1 MVEDVV
7 WFLVI
12 TQKYLDIFCCWIILV
27 FWNYLVSGSQSGFIA
42 MHGEVFQ
49 RNKWLNHISIIY
61 FCYKELLI
69 FYFFK
74 CFKLC
79 DFFLALFCFIIH
91 VDLPGGDISYT
102 MMKRFQDLLDYDDED
117 VFLDTPT
124 PTPFNLKKS
133 SSYQYVSMTSMKDK
147 MMTEMDMDNSMTSMK
162 DKMMTEMDRDNSMTS
177 MKDKMMTEMDRDISM
192 TSMKDKMLTDMD
204 SSLNDDVFFRDRKFV
219 FDRDDDKL
227 DRFSLLS
234 SRNQAFGLHRKRSKK
249 GSIRFR

>member
-1 MVEDVV
+1 M
-7 WFLVI
+7 
-12 TQKYLDIFCCWIILV
+12 
-27 FWNYLVSGSQSGFIA
+27 
-42 MHGEVFQ
+42 
-49 RNKWLNHISIIY
+49 
-61 FCYKELLI
+61 
-69 FYFFK
+69 
-74 CFKLC
+74 
-79 DFFLALFCFIIH
+79 
-91 VDLPGGDISYT
+91 DLPGGDISYT

-133 SSYQYVSMTSMKDK
+133 SSYQYVSMTSIKDK
-147 MMTEMDMDNSMTSMK
+147 MMTEMDM
-162 DKMMTEMDRDNSMTS
+162 DNSMTS

>member
-42 MHGEVFQ
+42 MHGEAFQ

-74 CFKLC
+74 CFKFC

-133 SSYQYVSMTSMKDK
+133 SSYQYV
-147 MMTEMDMDNSMTSMK
+147 
-162 DKMMTEMDRDNSMTS
+162 SMTS